1 MRVTRAFGV
10 LAVTASL
17 FLAACQSSAS
27 ESPSASTGGS
37 TEPSAPASEV
47 SYEPASVRLQLQ
59 WTDQAQFAGYY
70 AAVQQGYYE
79 DVGLTVEI
87 LPGGGT
93 IVPQQVGSATD
104 GPEFTIAW
112 MPKVLEARQSGSDL
126 VHLAQVFQ
134 RSATLSVTWADSGIE
149 EVSDWEGKRIG
160 AWPFGNELEVLAT
173 AQLLAD
179 LAPPDDF
186 TRVEQ
191 DFDMNEL
198 IAAQDGCAAS
208 DSDCVDVA
216 EAMIYNEWAQLL
228 EATDPTTGELF
239 QPDQFF
245 VFNYNDLGTAMLQ
258 DGLWARQSWLD
269 EGNNEEVAVR
279 FLSASFRGWIYCRDN
294 PDDCVQYSVD
304 RGSIW
309 GAGHLAWMMNEI
321 NKLVWPAP
329 AGIGSLNTADLD
341 TTIETATAAG
351 ILTEDVGENAFRTD
365 LWQQAYDMVSA
376 DEDATGTDWESPT
389 VEITPGGE

>member
-1 MRVTRAFGV
+1 MRVTRVFGV

-17 FLAACQSSAS
+17 FLAACQPSAS
-27 ESPSASTGGS
+27 ESPAESEGPA
-37 TEPSAPASEV
+37 PSQV

-59 WTDQAQFAGYY
+59 WLDQAQFAGYY
-70 AAVQQGYYE
+70 AAVEQGYYD
-79 DVGLTVEI
+79 DVALTVEI

-93 IVPQQVGSATD
+93 IVPQQVGSAPD

-112 MPKVLEARQSGSDL
+112 MPKVLEAREAGSDL

-134 RSATLSVTWADSGIE
+134 QSATLSVAWADSGIT
-149 EVSDWEGKRIG
+149 EVSDWAGKRIG
-160 AWPFGNELEVLAT
+160 AWPFGNELEVLAS
-173 AQLLAD
+173 AQILAD
-179 LAPPDDF
+179 LTDGTDF

-208 DSDCVDVA
+208 AQDCVDVA

-228 EATDPTTGELF
+228 ETTDPNTGKLF
-239 QPDQFF
+239 QEDQFY

-258 DGLWARQSWLD
+258 DGLWARQSWLE
-269 EGNNEEVAVR
+269 EGNNEEVAMR
-279 FLSASFRGWIYCRDN
+279 FLQASFRGWMYCRDN

-309 GAGHLAWMMNEI
+309 GRGHLAWMMNEI

-329 AGIGSLNTADLD
+329 DGIGALD
-341 TTIETATAAG
+341 QDVLAQTVDTATAAG
-351 ILTEDVGENAFRTD
+351 ILASAPDDAAFN
-365 LWQQAYDMVSA
+365 SA
-376 DEDATGTDWESPT
+376 LREAALAGIDGDTTGDDWEAPV
-389 VEITPGGE
+389 VEISPAGE

>member
-1 MRVTRAFGV
+1 MRVTRVFGV
-10 LAVTASL
+10 LVVSASL
-17 FLAACQSSAS
+17 FLAACQASAS
-27 ESPSASTGGS
+27 PAAS
-37 TEPSAPASEV
+37 EAPAESAAESQV
-47 SYEPASVRLQLQ
+47 TYEPASVRLQLQ

-70 AAVQQGYYE
+70 AAVEQGYYD
-79 DVGLTVEI
+79 DVALTVEI

-93 IVPQQVGSATD
+93 IVPQQVGSAPD

-112 MPKVLEARQSGSDL
+112 MPKVLEAREAGSDL

-134 RSATLSVTWADSGIE
+134 RSATLSVAWADSGIT
-149 EVSDWEGKRIG
+149 EVSDWAGKRIG
-160 AWPFGNELEVLAT
+160 AWPFGNELEVLAS
-173 AQLLAD
+173 AQILAGLTD
-179 LAPPDDF
+179 GEDF

-208 DSDCVDVA
+208 DQDCVDVA

-228 EATDPTTGELF
+228 EITDPNTGELF

-258 DGLWARQSWLD
+258 DGLWARQAWLE
-269 EGNNEEVAVR
+269 EGNNEEVAMR
-279 FLSASFRGWIYCRDN
+279 FLQASFRGWMYCRDN

-309 GAGHLAWMMNEI
+309 GRGHLTWMMNEI

-329 AGIGSLNTADLD
+329 DGIGALDQAVLDQTVDTAVAAAILAGPPDEAAFRSDLREEALAGIDGD
-341 TTIETATAAG
+341 TTGA
-351 ILTEDVGENAFRTD
+351 
-365 LWQQAYDMVSA
+365 
-376 DEDATGTDWESPT
+376 DWEALV
-389 VEITPGGE
+389 VEISPGGE

>member
-1 MRVTRAFGV
+1 MRVTRSIGV
-10 LAVTASL
+10 LVVAASL

-27 ESPSASTGGS
+27 ESPSASEAASGS
-37 TEPSAPASEV
+37 AAPSQV
-47 SYEPASVRLQLQ
+47 TYEPATVSLQLQ

-70 AAVQQGYYE
+70 AAVEQGYYD
-79 DVGLTVEI
+79 DVALTVNI

-93 IVPQQVGSATD
+93 IVPQQVGSAPD

-112 MPKVLEARQSGSDL
+112 MPKVLEAREAGSDL

-134 RSATLSVTWADSGIE
+134 RSATLSVAWADAGIT
-149 EVSDWEGKRIG
+149 EVSDWAGKKIG
-160 AWPFGNELEVLAT
+160 AWPFGNELEVLAS
-173 AQLLAD
+173 AKILAD
-179 LAPPDDF
+179 LVEPTDF

-198 IAAQDGCAAS
+198 IAAQDGCATT
-208 DSDCVDVA
+208 DSDCVNVA

-228 EATDPTTGELF
+228 EATDPNTGDLF
-239 QPDQFF
+239 QPEQFF
-245 VFNYNDLGTAMLQ
+245 VFNYNELGTAMLQ

-269 EGNNEEVAVR
+269 EGNNTEVAQR
-279 FLSASFRGWIYCRDN
+279 FLEASFRGWMYCRDN
-294 PDDCVQYSVD
+294 PDDCVQYSID

-309 GAGHLAWMMNEI
+309 GRGHLAWMMNEI

-329 AGIGSLNTADLD
+329 DGIGALD
-341 TTIETATAAG
+341 QDVLAQTVETATAAG
-351 ILTEDVGENAFRTD
+351 ILASEPDDAAFNSDIREAAWAAITSGD
-365 LWQQAYDMVSA
+365 T
-376 DEDATGTDWESPT
+376 TGTSWESPV

>member
-1 MRVTRAFGV
+1 MRVSRVVGV
-10 LAVTASL
+10 LAMVGMLT
-17 FLAACQSSAS
+17 LAACQSSAS
-27 ESPSASTGGS
+27 ESPDESAPESAA
-37 TEPSAPASEV
+37 PSAAESQV

-93 IVPQQVGSATD
+93 IVPQQVGSAPD

-134 RSATLSVTWADSGIE
+134 RSATLSVAWADAGIT

-160 AWPFGNELEVLAT
+160 AWPFGNELEVLAS
-173 AQLLAD
+173 AQILAD
-179 LAPPDDF
+179 LEDGVDF

-228 EATDPTTGELF
+228 EATDPNTGELY
-239 QPDQFF
+239 QEDQFY

-279 FLSASFRGWIYCRDN
+279 FLAASFRGWIYCREN
-294 PDDCVQYSVD
+294 PDDCVQYSLD
-304 RGSIW
+304 RESIW
-309 GAGHLAWMMNEI
+309 ERGHLSWMMNEI

-329 AGIGSLNTADLD
+329 DGIGSLNSADLD
-341 TTIETATAAG
+341 QTLATATEAG
-351 ILTEDVGENAFRTD
+351 ILTDAPGEDAFRTD
-365 LWQQAYDMVSA
+365 LWQQAYDMVSG
-376 DEDATGTDWESPT
+376 EDATGEDWEAPT

>member
-1 MRVTRAFGV
+1 MRVTRVFGV
-10 LAVTASL
+10 LVVGASL
-17 FLAACQSSAS
+17 LLAACQPSAS
-27 ESPSASTGGS
+27 ESPAESAG
-37 TEPSAPASEV
+37 ESAAASQI

-70 AAVQQGYYE
+70 AAVEQGYYD
-79 DVGLTVEI
+79 DVALTVEI

-93 IVPQQVGSATD
+93 IVPQQVGSAPD

-112 MPKVLEARQSGSDL
+112 MPKVLEAREAGSDL

-134 RSATLSVTWADSGIE
+134 RSATLSVAWADSGIT

-160 AWPFGNELEVLAT
+160 AWPFGNELEVLAS
-173 AQLLAD
+173 AQILAD
-179 LAPPDDF
+179 LTDGEDF

-208 DSDCVDVA
+208 DQDCVDVA

-228 EATDPTTGELF
+228 EATDPNTGELF

-258 DGLWARQSWLD
+258 DGLWARQSWLE
-269 EGNNEEVAVR
+269 EGNNEEVAMR
-279 FLSASFRGWIYCRDN
+279 FLQASFRGWMYCRDN
-294 PDDCVQYSVD
+294 PDDCVQYAVD

-309 GAGHLAWMMNEI
+309 GRGHLAWMMNEI

-329 AGIGSLNTADLD
+329 DGIGALD
-341 TTIETATAAG
+341 QDVLAQTIDTATAAG
-351 ILTEDVGENAFRTD
+351 ILTAAPDDAAFRSD
-365 LWQQAYDMVSA
+365 LREQALAGISGDT
-376 DEDATGTDWESPT
+376 TGSDWEAPV

>member
-79 DVGLTVEI
+79 DVGLTVDI

-112 MPKVLEARQSGSDL
+112 MPKVLEARQAGSDL

-198 IAAQDGCAAS
+198 IAAQDGRDGALPIYQKADLYNAVLDPGASVTHVAALGRKHW
-208 DSDCVDVA
+208 VQVGKGA
-216 EAMIYNEWAQLL
+216 VEVNGVLL
-228 EATDPTTGELF
+228 KDGDGAAITGERTLTIQATESSEVMLF
-239 QPDQFF
+239 
-245 VFNYNDLGTAMLQ
+245 
-258 DGLWARQSWLD
+258 
-269 EGNNEEVAVR
+269 
-279 FLSASFRGWIYCRDN
+279 
-294 PDDCVQYSVD
+294 
-304 RGSIW
+304 
-309 GAGHLAWMMNEI
+309 
-321 NKLVWPAP
+321 
-329 AGIGSLNTADLD
+329 
-341 TTIETATAAG
+341 
-351 ILTEDVGENAFRTD
+351 
-365 LWQQAYDMVSA
+365 DMA
-376 DEDATGTDWESPT
+376 
-389 VEITPGGE
+389 

>member
-1 MRVTRAFGV
+1 MRVTRVFGV
-10 LAVTASL
+10 LVVGASL
-17 FLAACQSSAS
+17 LLAACQPSAS
-27 ESPSASTGGS
+27 ESPAESAG
-37 TEPSAPASEV
+37 ESAAASQI

-70 AAVQQGYYE
+70 AAVEQGYYD
-79 DVGLTVEI
+79 DVALTVEI
-87 LPGGGT
+87 LAGGGT
-93 IVPQQVGSATD
+93 IVPQQVGSAPD

-112 MPKVLEARQSGSDL
+112 MPKVLEAREAGSDL

-134 RSATLSVTWADSGIE
+134 RSATLSVAWADSGIT

-160 AWPFGNELEVLAT
+160 AWPFGNELEVLAS
-173 AQLLAD
+173 AQILAD
-179 LAPPDDF
+179 LTDGEDF

-208 DSDCVDVA
+208 DQDCVDVA

-228 EATDPTTGELF
+228 EATDPNTGELF

-258 DGLWARQSWLD
+258 DGLWARQSWLE
-269 EGNNEEVAVR
+269 EGNNEEVAMR
-279 FLSASFRGWIYCRDN
+279 FLQASFRGWMYCRDN
-294 PDDCVQYSVD
+294 PDDCVQYAVD

-309 GAGHLAWMMNEI
+309 GRGHLAWMMNEI

-329 AGIGSLNTADLD
+329 DGIGALD
-341 TTIETATAAG
+341 QDVLAQTIDTATAAG
-351 ILTEDVGENAFRTD
+351 ILTAAPDDAAFRSD
-365 LWQQAYDMVSA
+365 LREQALAGISGDT
-376 DEDATGTDWESPT
+376 TGSDWEAPV
-389 VEITPGGE
+389 VEITPAGE

>member
-1 MRVTRAFGV
+1 MRVTRVFGV
-10 LAVTASL
+10 LAIAGML
-17 FLAACQSSAS
+17 LLAACQSSAS
-27 ESPSASTGGS
+27 ESPSEGESAA
-37 TEPSAPASEV
+37 PSAAESQV
-47 SYEPASVRLQLQ
+47 SYEPATVRLQLQ
-59 WTDQAQFAGYY
+59 WLDQAQFGGYF

-79 DVGLTVEI
+79 DVNLTVEI

-93 IVPQQVGSATD
+93 IVPQEVGSQEN

-112 MPKVLEARQSGSDL
+112 VPKVLQAREAGSDL

-134 RSATLSVTWADSGIE
+134 RSATLSVAWADAGID

-160 AWPFGNELEVLAT
+160 AWPFGNELEVLAS
-173 AQLLAD
+173 AQILAD
-179 LAPPDDF
+179 LQDGVDF

-198 IAAQDGCAAS
+198 IAAQNGCAAS

-228 EATDPTTGELF
+228 ETEDPNTGELF
-239 QPDQFF
+239 TEDQFF
-245 VFNYNDLGTAMLQ
+245 VFDFNELGTAMLQ
-258 DGLWARQSWLD
+258 DALFARQSWLD
-269 EGNNEEVAVR
+269 EGNNSEVAMR
-279 FLSASFRGWIYCRDN
+279 FLQASFRGWMYCRDN
-294 PDDCVQYSVD
+294 PDDCVQYSID

-309 GAGHLAWMMNEI
+309 GRGHLAWMMNEI

-329 AGIGSLNTADLD
+329 DGIGALDADVLAQ
-341 TTIETATAAG
+341 TIETATAAG
-351 ILTEDVGENAFRTD
+351 ILTAEPDDSAFNSD
-365 LWQQAYDMVSA
+365 LREEALAGIDGDTTG
-376 DEDATGTDWESPT
+376 DEWEAPT

>member
-1 MRVTRAFGV
+1 MRATRFFGV
-10 LAVTASL
+10 LAVAGAL
-17 FLAACQSSAS
+17 LLAACQSSAS
-27 ESPSASTGGS
+27 ESPAESGESA
-37 TEPSAPASEV
+37 EPSAAESQV
-47 SYEPASVRLQLQ
+47 TYEPASVRLQLQ

-70 AAVQQGYYE
+70 AAVEQGYYD
-79 DVGLTVEI
+79 DVALTVEI

-93 IVPQQVGSATD
+93 IVPQQEGSAPN

-112 MPKVLEARQSGSDL
+112 MPKVLEAREAGSDL

-134 RSATLSVTWADSGIE
+134 RSATLSVAWADAGIT

-160 AWPFGNELEVLAT
+160 AWPFGNELEVLAS
-173 AQLLAD
+173 ASILAD
-179 LAPPDDF
+179 LEDGVDF

-208 DSDCVDVA
+208 DQDCVDVA

-228 EATDPTTGELF
+228 ETTDPNTGELF
-239 QPDQFF
+239 QEDQFF
-245 VFNYNDLGTAMLQ
+245 VFDYNELGTAMLQ

-269 EGNNEEVAVR
+269 EGNNSEVAMR
-279 FLSASFRGWIYCRDN
+279 FLQASFRGWMYCRDN

-309 GAGHLAWMMNEI
+309 GRGHLAWMMNEI

-329 AGIGSLNTADLD
+329 DGIGALDADVLAQ
-341 TTIETATAAG
+341 TLETATAAG
-351 ILTEDVGENAFRTD
+351 ILTAEPDDSAFNSD
-365 LWQQAYDMVSA
+365 LREEALAGIDG
-376 DEDATGTDWESPT
+376 DTTGDDWEAPT

>member
-1 MRVTRAFGV
+1 MRVTRACGV
-10 LAVTASL
+10 LLVAGTL
-17 FLAACQSSAS
+17 FLAACQ
-27 ESPSASTGGS
+27 PSASGSPSGSSGGS
-37 TEPSAPASEV
+37 AEPSAAASEV
-47 SYEPASVRLQLQ
+47 TYEPASVRLQLQ

-70 AAVQQGYYE
+70 AAVEQGYYD
-79 DVGLTVEI
+79 DVALDVEI

-112 MPKVLEARQSGSDL
+112 MPKVLEARESGSDL

-134 RSATLSVTWADSGIE
+134 RSATLSVAWADSGIE
-149 EVSDWEGKRIG
+149 EVSNWEGKRIG

-173 AQLLAD
+173 AQLLAG

-228 EATDPTTGELF
+228 EATDPNTGELF
-239 QPDQFF
+239 QEDQFW
-245 VFNYNDLGTAMLQ
+245 VFDFNDLGTAMLQ

-294 PDDCVQYSVD
+294 PDDCVQYSID

-329 AGIGSLNTADLD
+329 AGIGSLNTATLD
-341 TTIETATAAG
+341 QTLETATAAG
-351 ILTEDVGENAFRTD
+351 ILTEEPGEDAFRTD
-365 LWQQAYDMVSA
+365 IWQQAYDMVSG
-376 DEDATGTDWESPT
+376 EDATGDDWESPT

>member
-1 MRVTRAFGV
+1 V
-10 LAVTASL
+10 LLVAATL
-17 FLAACQSSAS
+17 LLAACEPSES
-27 ESPSASTGGS
+27 ESPSPSEGAEETPGASQVT
-37 TEPSAPASEV
+37 
-47 SYEPASVRLQLQ
+47 YEPASVRLQLQ

-70 AAVQQGYYE
+70 AAVEQGYYE
-79 DVGLTVEI
+79 DVALTVEI

-93 IVPQQVGSATD
+93 IVPQQVGSAPD

-112 MPKVLEARQSGSDL
+112 MPKVLEARQADSDL
-126 VHLAQVFQ
+126 VHLAQIFQ
-134 RSATLSVTWADSGIE
+134 RSATLSVAWADSGIT

-173 AQLLAD
+173 ASILAD
-179 LAPPDDF
+179 LTSPEDF

-208 DSDCVDVA
+208 DQDCVDVA

-228 EATDPTTGELF
+228 ETTDPNTGELF

-245 VFNYNDLGTAMLQ
+245 VFDFNELGTAMLQ

-279 FLSASFRGWIYCRDN
+279 FLAASFRGWMYCRDN

-309 GAGHLAWMMNEI
+309 GRGHLVWMMNEI

-329 AGIGSLNTADLD
+329 AGIGSLNSADLD
-341 TTIETATAAG
+341 QTLETATAAG
-351 ILTEDVGENAFRTD
+351 ILTAAPGEDAFRAD
-365 LWQQAYDMVSA
+365 IWQAAYDMVSG
-376 DEDATGTDWESPT
+376 EDATGEDWESPV

>member
-1 MRVTRAFGV
+1 MRVTRRFGV
-10 LAVTASL
+10 LVVAASM

-27 ESPSASTGGS
+27 ESPSGS
-37 TEPSAPASEV
+37 
-47 SYEPASVRLQLQ
+47 EPASGSAAPSEEAYDPATVSLQLQ

-70 AAVQQGYYE
+70 AAVEQGYYD
-79 DVGLTVEI
+79 DVALTVNI

-93 IVPQQVGSATD
+93 IVPQQVGSAPD

-112 MPKVLEARQSGSDL
+112 MPKVLEAREAGSDL

-134 RSATLSVTWADSGIE
+134 RSATLSVAWADSGIT
-149 EVSDWEGKRIG
+149 EVSDWAGKKIG
-160 AWPFGNELEVLAT
+160 AWPFGNELEVLAS
-173 AQLLAD
+173 AKILAN
-179 LAPPDDF
+179 LVEPTDF

-198 IAAQDGCAAS
+198 IAAQDGCVAT
-208 DSDCVDVA
+208 DSDCVNVA

-228 EATDPTTGELF
+228 EATDPNTGELF

-269 EGNNEEVAVR
+269 EGNNTEVAQR
-279 FLSASFRGWIYCRDN
+279 FLEASFRGWMYCRDN
-294 PDDCVQYSVD
+294 PDDCVQYAID

-309 GAGHLAWMMNEI
+309 GRGHLSWMMNEI

-329 AGIGSLNTADLD
+329 DGIGALD
-341 TTIETATAAG
+341 QDVLAQTIATATAAG
-351 ILTEDVGENAFRTD
+351 ILASEPDDAAFNTAIREAAWAELTNVD
-365 LWQQAYDMVSA
+365 T
-376 DEDATGTDWESPT
+376 TGADWEAPT
-389 VEITPGGE
+389 VEISPGGE

>member
-1 MRVTRAFGV
+1 MRVIRVSSALV
-10 LAVTASL
+10 VAASL
-17 FLAACQSSAS
+17 FLAACQPSAS
-27 ESPSASTGGS
+27 ESPAESAG
-37 TEPSAPASEV
+37 ESAAASQIT
-47 SYEPASVRLQLQ
+47 YEPASVRLQLQ

-70 AAVQQGYYE
+70 AAAEQGYYD
-79 DVGLTVEI
+79 DVALTVEF

-93 IVPQQVGSATD
+93 IVPQQVGSAPD

-112 MPKVLEARQSGSDL
+112 VPKVLEARQSGSDL

-134 RSATLSVTWADSGIE
+134 RSATLSVAWADAGIT

-160 AWPFGNELEVLAT
+160 AWGFGNELEVLAS
-173 AQLLAD
+173 AEILAGLTD
-179 LAPPDDF
+179 GEDF

-198 IAAQDGCAAS
+198 INAQDGCAAS

-228 EATDPTTGELF
+228 EATDPNTGELY

-258 DGLWARQSWLD
+258 DALWARQSWLD
-269 EGNNEEVAVR
+269 EGNNEEVAMR
-279 FLSASFRGWIYCRDN
+279 FLQASFRGWMYCRDN
-294 PDDCVQYSVD
+294 PDDCVQYSID

-321 NKLVWPAP
+321 NKLVWPAE
-329 AGIGSLNTADLD
+329 AGIGHLDEGVLAQTVDTAS
-341 TTIETATAAG
+341 AAG
-351 ILTEDVGENAFRTD
+351 ILTGPPDDAAFN
-365 LWQQAYDMVSA
+365 SA
-376 DEDATGTDWESPT
+376 IWEEALAGIDGDTTGDDWEAPT
-389 VEITPGGE
+389 VEITPAGK

>member
-1 MRVTRAFGV
+1 MRVTRVFGV
-10 LAVTASL
+10 LVVTASL

-27 ESPSASTGGS
+27 ESPAESAA
-37 TEPSAPASEV
+37 ESAAASQI
-47 SYEPASVRLQLQ
+47 SYEPATVRLQLQ

-70 AAVQQGYYE
+70 AAVEQGYYD
-79 DVGLTVEI
+79 DVALTVEI

-93 IVPQQVGSATD
+93 IVPQQVGSAPD

-112 MPKVLEARQSGSDL
+112 MPKVLEAREAGSDL
-126 VHLAQVFQ
+126 VHLAQIFQ
-134 RSATLSVTWADSGIE
+134 RSATLSVTWADSGIT

-160 AWPFGNELEVLAT
+160 AWPFGNELEVLAS
-173 AQLLAD
+173 AQILAD
-179 LAPPDDF
+179 LTDGVDF

-208 DSDCVDVA
+208 DQDCVDVA

-228 EATDPTTGELF
+228 EATDPNTGELF

-258 DGLWARQSWLD
+258 DGLWARQSWLE
-269 EGNNEEVAVR
+269 EGNNEEVAMR
-279 FLSASFRGWIYCRDN
+279 FLQASFRGWMYCRDN
-294 PDDCVQYSVD
+294 PDDCVQYAVD

-309 GAGHLAWMMNEI
+309 GRGHLAWMMNEI

-329 AGIGSLNTADLD
+329 DGIGALD
-341 TTIETATAAG
+341 QDVLAQTVDTATAAG
-351 ILTEDVGENAFRTD
+351 ILTAAPDDAAFRSD
-365 LWQQAYDMVSA
+365 LREQALAGIDG
-376 DEDATGTDWESPT
+376 DTTGSDWEAPV
-389 VEITPGGE
+389 VEITPAGE

>member
-1 MRVTRAFGV
+1 MRVTRVFGV
-10 LAVTASL
+10 LVVGASL
-17 FLAACQSSAS
+17 LLAACQASVS
-27 ESPSASTGGS
+27 ESPAESAGA
-37 TEPSAPASEV
+37 SAAASQV

-70 AAVQQGYYE
+70 AAVEQGYYD
-79 DVGLTVEI
+79 DVALTVEI
-87 LPGGGT
+87 LAGGGT
-93 IVPQQVGSATD
+93 IVPQQVGSAPD

-112 MPKVLEARQSGSDL
+112 VPKVLEAREAGSDL

-134 RSATLSVTWADSGIE
+134 RSATLSVAWADSGIT
-149 EVSDWEGKRIG
+149 EVSDWAGKRIG
-160 AWPFGNELEVLAT
+160 AWPFGNELEVLAS
-173 AQLLAD
+173 AQILAGLTD
-179 LAPPDDF
+179 GEDF

-208 DSDCVDVA
+208 DQDCVDVA

-228 EATDPTTGELF
+228 ESTDPNTGELYTE
-239 QPDQFF
+239 DEFF

-258 DGLWARQSWLD
+258 DALWARQSWLE
-269 EGNNEEVAVR
+269 EGNNEEVAMR
-279 FLSASFRGWIYCRDN
+279 FLQASFRGWMYCRDN

-309 GAGHLAWMMNEI
+309 GRGHLAWMMNEI

-329 AGIGSLNTADLD
+329 DGIGALD
-341 TTIETATAAG
+341 QDVLAQTVDTATAAG
-351 ILTEDVGENAFRTD
+351 ILTAAPDEAAFRSD
-365 LWQQAYDMVSA
+365 LREQALAGISGDT
-376 DEDATGTDWESPT
+376 TGSDWEAPV
-389 VEITPGGE
+389 VEISPGGE

>member
-1 MRVTRAFGV
+1 VFGV
-10 LAVTASL
+10 LAVAGMLT
-17 FLAACQSSAS
+17 LAACQSSAS
-27 ESPSASTGGS
+27 QSPEESAGDSA
-37 TEPSAPASEV
+37 EPSAAESQV

-59 WTDQAQFAGYY
+59 WTDQSQFAGYY
-70 AAVQQGYYE
+70 AAVQQGYYD
-79 DVGLTVEI
+79 DVALTVEI

-93 IVPQQVGSATD
+93 IVPQEAGSQPD

-112 MPKVLEARQSGSDL
+112 MPKVLEARQAGSDL

-134 RSATLSVTWADSGIE
+134 RSATLSVAWADSGIDTVE
-149 EVSDWEGKRIG
+149 EWEGKRIG
-160 AWPFGNELEVLAT
+160 AWPFGNELEVLAS
-173 AQLLAD
+173 ASILAGLED
-179 LAPPDDF
+179 GVDF

-228 EATDPTTGELF
+228 EATDPNTGELY
-239 QPDQFF
+239 QEDQFY

-279 FLSASFRGWIYCRDN
+279 FLAASFRGWIYCREN
-294 PDDCVQYSVD
+294 PDDCVQYSLD
-304 RGSIW
+304 RESIW
-309 GAGHLAWMMNEI
+309 ERGHLSWMMNEI

-329 AGIGSLNTADLD
+329 DGIGSLNSADLD
-341 TTIETATAAG
+341 QTLATATEAG
-351 ILTEDVGENAFRTD
+351 ILTDAPGEDAFRTD
-365 LWQQAYDMVSA
+365 LWQQAYDMVSG
-376 DEDATGTDWESPT
+376 EDATGEDWEAPT

>member
-1 MRVTRAFGV
+1 MRVTRVFGV
-10 LAVTASL
+10 LAVAGMLT
-17 FLAACQSSAS
+17 LAACQSSAS
-27 ESPSASTGGS
+27 QSPEESAGDSA
-37 TEPSAPASEV
+37 EPSAAESQV

-59 WTDQAQFAGYY
+59 WTDQSQFAGYY
-70 AAVQQGYYE
+70 AAVQQGYYD
-79 DVGLTVEI
+79 DVALTVEI

-93 IVPQQVGSATD
+93 IVPQEAGSQPD

-112 MPKVLEARQSGSDL
+112 MPKVLEARQAGSDL

-134 RSATLSVTWADSGIE
+134 RSATLSVAWADSGIDTVE
-149 EVSDWEGKRIG
+149 EWEGKRIG
-160 AWPFGNELEVLAT
+160 AWPFGNELEVLAS
-173 AQLLAD
+173 ASILAGLED
-179 LAPPDDF
+179 GVDF

-228 EATDPTTGELF
+228 EATDPNTGELY
-239 QPDQFF
+239 QENQFY

-279 FLSASFRGWIYCRDN
+279 FLAASFRGWIYCREN
-294 PDDCVQYSVD
+294 PDDCVQYALD
-304 RGSIW
+304 RESLW
-309 GAGHLAWMMNEI
+309 ERGHLAWMMNEI

-329 AGIGSLNTADLD
+329 DGIGSLNSADLD
-341 TTIETATAAG
+341 QTLGTATEAG
-351 ILTEDVGENAFRTD
+351 ILTDAPGEDAFRTD
-365 LWQQAYDMVSA
+365 LWQQAYDMVSS
-376 DEDATGTDWESPT
+376 EDATGEDWEAPT

>member
-1 MRVTRAFGV
+1 V
-10 LAVTASL
+10 LVVSASL
-17 FLAACQSSAS
+17 FLAACQASAS
-27 ESPSASTGGS
+27 PAAS
-37 TEPSAPASEV
+37 EAPAESAAESQV
-47 SYEPASVRLQLQ
+47 TYEPAHVRLQLQ

-70 AAVQQGYYE
+70 AAVEQGYFD
-79 DVGLTVEI
+79 DVALTVEI

-93 IVPQQVGSATD
+93 IVPQQVGSAPD

-112 MPKVLEARQSGSDL
+112 MPKVLEAREAGSDL
-126 VHLAQVFQ
+126 VHLAQIFQ
-134 RSATLSVTWADSGIE
+134 RSATLSVAWADSGIT
-149 EVSDWEGKRIG
+149 EVSDWAGKRIG
-160 AWPFGNELEVLAT
+160 AWPFGNELEVLAS
-173 AQLLAD
+173 AQILAGLRD
-179 LAPPDDF
+179 GVDF

-208 DSDCVDVA
+208 DQDCVDVA

-228 EATDPTTGELF
+228 ETTDPNTGELF
-239 QPDQFF
+239 QVDQFF

-258 DGLWARQSWLD
+258 DGLWARQAWLE
-269 EGNNEEVAVR
+269 EGNNEEVAMR
-279 FLSASFRGWIYCRDN
+279 FLQASFRGWMYCRDN

-309 GAGHLAWMMNEI
+309 GRGHLAWMMNEI

-329 AGIGSLNTADLD
+329 DGIGALDQDVLAQTVDTAVAAEILAGPPDEAAFRSDLREEALAGISGD
-341 TTIETATAAG
+341 TTGAA
-351 ILTEDVGENAFRTD
+351 
-365 LWQQAYDMVSA
+365 
-376 DEDATGTDWESPT
+376 WEPPV

>member
-1 MRVTRAFGV
+1 MRVTRSFGV
-10 LAVTASL
+10 LVVAASL

-27 ESPSASTGGS
+27 ESPSASEAASGS
-37 TEPSAPASEV
+37 AAPSQE
-47 SYEPASVRLQLQ
+47 SYEPATVSLQLQ

-70 AAVQQGYYE
+70 AAVEQGYYD
-79 DVGLTVEI
+79 DVALTVNI

-93 IVPQQVGSATD
+93 IVPQQVGSASD

-112 MPKVLEARQSGSDL
+112 MPKVLEAREAGSDL
-126 VHLAQVFQ
+126 VHLAQIFQ
-134 RSATLSVTWADSGIE
+134 RSATLSVAWADSGIT
-149 EVSDWEGKRIG
+149 EVSDWAGKKIG
-160 AWPFGNELEVLAT
+160 AWPFGNELEVLAS
-173 AQLLAD
+173 AKILAN
-179 LAPPDDF
+179 LVEPTDF

-198 IAAQDGCAAS
+198 IAAQDGCSTA
-208 DSDCVDVA
+208 DSDCVNVA

-228 EATDPTTGELF
+228 EATDPTTGDLF

-269 EGNNEEVAVR
+269 EGNNTEVAQR
-279 FLSASFRGWIYCRDN
+279 FLEASFRGWMYCRDN
-294 PDDCVQYSVD
+294 PDDCVQYSID

-309 GAGHLAWMMNEI
+309 GRGHLSWMMNEI

-329 AGIGSLNTADLD
+329 DGIGALD
-341 TTIETATAAG
+341 QDVLAQTIDTATAAG
-351 ILTEDVGENAFRTD
+351 ILASEPDDAAFN
-365 LWQQAYDMVSA
+365 SA
-376 DEDATGTDWESPT
+376 IREAAWADITSGDTTGDSWEAPV
-389 VEITPGGE
+389 VEISPGGE

>member
-1 MRVTRAFGV
+1 MRVIRVSSV
-10 LAVTASL
+10 LVVAASL
-17 FLAACQSSAS
+17 FLAACQPSAS
-27 ESPSASTGGS
+27 ESPAESAG
-37 TEPSAPASEV
+37 ESAAASQIT
-47 SYEPASVRLQLQ
+47 YEPASVRLQLQ

-70 AAVQQGYYE
+70 AAAEQGYYD
-79 DVGLTVEI
+79 DVALTVEF

-93 IVPQQVGSATD
+93 IVPQQVGSAPD

-112 MPKVLEARQSGSDL
+112 VPKVLEARQSGSDL

-134 RSATLSVTWADSGIE
+134 RSATLSVAWADAGIT

-160 AWPFGNELEVLAT
+160 AWGFGNELEVLAS
-173 AQLLAD
+173 AEILAGLTD
-179 LAPPDDF
+179 GEDF

-198 IAAQDGCAAS
+198 INAQDGCAAS

-228 EATDPTTGELF
+228 EATDPNTGELY

-258 DGLWARQSWLD
+258 DALWARQSWLD
-269 EGNNEEVAVR
+269 EGNNEEVAMR
-279 FLSASFRGWIYCRDN
+279 FLQASFRGWMYCRDN
-294 PDDCVQYSVD
+294 PDDCVQYSID

-321 NKLVWPAP
+321 NKLVWPAE
-329 AGIGSLNTADLD
+329 AGIGHLDEGVLAQTVDTAS
-341 TTIETATAAG
+341 AAG
-351 ILTEDVGENAFRTD
+351 ILTGPPDDAAFN
-365 LWQQAYDMVSA
+365 SA
-376 DEDATGTDWESPT
+376 IWEEALAGIDGDTTGDDWEAPT
-389 VEITPGGE
+389 VEITPAGK

>member
-10 LAVTASL
+10 LVVAASL
-17 FLAACQSSAS
+17 FVAACSPSAS
-27 ESPSASTGGS
+27 ESPSGS
-37 TEPSAPASEV
+37 AGESAEPSAAATE
-47 SYEPASVRLQLQ
+47 YEPASVRLQLQ

-70 AAVQQGYYE
+70 AAVQQGYYD
-79 DVGLTVEI
+79 DVALTVEI

-93 IVPQQVGSATD
+93 IVPQQEGSAPD

-134 RSATLSVTWADSGIE
+134 RSATLSVAWADAGIE

-160 AWPFGNELEVLAT
+160 AWGFGNELEVLAS
-173 AQLLAD
+173 ASILAD
-179 LAPPDDF
+179 LEDGVDF

-228 EATDPTTGELF
+228 ELPDPNTGELY

-245 VFNYNDLGTAMLQ
+245 VFNYNELGTAMLQ
-258 DGLWARQSWLD
+258 DGLWARQSWLE

-279 FLSASFRGWIYCRDN
+279 FLAASFRGWMYCRDN
-294 PDDCVQYSVD
+294 PADCVQYSID
-304 RGSIW
+304 RESIW
-309 GAGHLAWMMNEI
+309 PAGHLAWMMNEI

-329 AGIGSLNTADLD
+329 SGIGYLNSADLD
-341 TTIETATAAG
+341 TTLETATAAG
-351 ILTEDVGENAFRTD
+351 ILTAAPGEDAFRTD
-365 LWQQAYDMVSA
+365 IWQAAYDMVSG
-376 DEDATGTDWESPT
+376 EDATGDDWVSPT
-389 VEITPGGE
+389 VEITPHGE

>member
-1 MRVTRAFGV
+1 MRVTRSIGV
-10 LAVTASL
+10 LVVAASL

-27 ESPSASTGGS
+27 ESPSASEAASGS
-37 TEPSAPASEV
+37 AAPSQV
-47 SYEPASVRLQLQ
+47 TYEPATVSLQLQ

-70 AAVQQGYYE
+70 AAVEQGYYD
-79 DVGLTVEI
+79 DVALTVNI

-93 IVPQQVGSATD
+93 IVPQQVGSAPD

-112 MPKVLEARQSGSDL
+112 MPKVLEAREAGSDL
-126 VHLAQVFQ
+126 VHLAQIFQ
-134 RSATLSVTWADSGIE
+134 RSATLSVAWADSGITQ
-149 EVSDWEGKRIG
+149 VSDWAGKKIG
-160 AWPFGNELEVLAT
+160 AWPFGNELEVLAS
-173 AQLLAD
+173 AKILAD
-179 LAPPDDF
+179 LVEPTDF

-198 IAAQDGCAAS
+198 IAAQDGCATT
-208 DSDCVDVA
+208 DSDCVNVA

-228 EATDPTTGELF
+228 EATDPTTGDLF
-239 QPDQFF
+239 QPEQFF

-269 EGNNEEVAVR
+269 EGNNTEVAQR
-279 FLSASFRGWIYCRDN
+279 FLEASFRGWMYCRDN
-294 PDDCVQYSVD
+294 PDDCVQYSID

-309 GAGHLAWMMNEI
+309 GRGHLTWMMNEI

-329 AGIGSLNTADLD
+329 DGIGALD
-341 TTIETATAAG
+341 QDVLAQTVETATAAG
-351 ILTEDVGENAFRTD
+351 ILASEPDDAAFNSDIREAAWAAITSGD
-365 LWQQAYDMVSA
+365 T
-376 DEDATGTDWESPT
+376 TGTSWEAPV